1 MPLTTIKG
9 AANAVDELVC
19 FQDAQILPLFLLKLK
34 SGAKFIPKTVKPAF
48 NLVPQRVAVEAPT
61 QGGEVAVLR
70 AEVKTLKDVAKEQE
84 KEIKELK
91 KEVEKQSRE
100 QEKQEREQEKQ
111 AREHEKQAKE
121 MEKLARELE
130 ELKKIVA
137 ALKR

>member
-19 FQDAQILPLFLLKLK
+19 FQDAQILPLFLLRLK

-70 AEVKTLKDVAKEQE
+70 AEVKTLKDVVE
-84 KEIKELK
+84 KQA
-91 KEVEKQSRE
+91 KEVEKQSRKIEE
-100 QEKQEREQEKQ
+100 QEKQAREQEKQ

>member
-9 AANAVDELVC
+9 ASNEVDELVC
-19 FQDAQILPLFLLKLK
+19 FQDAQILPLFLLRLK

-48 NLVPQRVAVEAPT
+48 NLVPQRVAVEALTPS
-61 QGGEVAVLR
+61 GEVAVLR

-100 QEKQEREQEKQ
+100 QEKREREQEKEINGMKKEQ
-111 AREHEKQAKE
+111 EKQ
-121 MEKLARELE
+121 ARELE

-137 ALKR
+137 YLKR

>member
-1 MPLTTIKG
+1 MPLTNIKG

-34 SGAKFIPKTVKPAF
+34 SGAKFVPKTVKPAF

-70 AEVKTLKDVAKEQE
+70 AEVKTLKEVVEKQAREQEKREREQE
-84 KEIKELK
+84 KEINGMK
-91 KEVEKQSRE
+91 KE
-100 QEKQEREQEKQ
+100 QEKQ
-111 AREHEKQAKE
+111 
-121 MEKLARELE
+121 ARELE

-137 ALKR
+137 YLKR

>member
-1 MPLTTIKG
+1 MPLTTIQG
-9 AANAVDELVC
+9 AANAVDDLVC

-34 SGAKFIPKTVKPAF
+34 SGAKFVPKTVKPAF

-70 AEVKTLKDVAKEQE
+70 AEVKSLKDVVEKQAREQE
-84 KEIKELK
+84 KQEREHEKQA

-100 QEKQEREQEKQ
+100 MEEQSRKM
-111 AREHEKQAKE
+111 EKQAKE

>member
-1 MPLTTIKG
+1 MPLTNIKG

-70 AEVKTLKDVAKEQE
+70 AEVKTLKEVVEKQAREQEKREREQE
-84 KEIKELK
+84 KEINGMK
-91 KEVEKQSRE
+91 KE
-100 QEKQEREQEKQ
+100 QEKQ
-111 AREHEKQAKE
+111 
-121 MEKLARELE
+121 ARELE

-137 ALKR
+137 YLKR